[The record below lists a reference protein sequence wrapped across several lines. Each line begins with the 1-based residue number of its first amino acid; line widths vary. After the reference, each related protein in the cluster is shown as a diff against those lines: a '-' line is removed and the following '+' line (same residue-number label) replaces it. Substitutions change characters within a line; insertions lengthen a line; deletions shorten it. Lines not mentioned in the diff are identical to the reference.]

1 MQETDLHREPTN
13 AVEAGHE
20 LSDLRPGHIALF
32 GVGILIATGFAVI
45 ITSLLI
51 HYRATQYTK
60 REIPLPRLAKE
71 REVTP
76 QPRLEVNVPQ
86 GLREMRAGEERTLS
100 SYGWVDKDAG
110 VVRIPVDRAMEI
122 LANKELPVR
131 PEGSR
136 QQPPSEKRRSHGA
149 AQ

>member
-1 MQETDLHREPTN
+1 MQETDLHREPTD

-20 LSDLRPGHIALF
+20 VSDLQPGRIALF
-32 GVGILIATGFAVI
+32 GIAIVIAMGLAVI

-51 HYRATQYTK
+51 HYRATQYSK

-71 REVTP
+71 REVTT
-76 QPRLEVNVPQ
+76 QPRLEVNPRQ
-86 GLREMRAGEERTLS
+86 GLSEMRAGEQATLS

-110 VVRIPVDRAMEI
+110 IVRIPVDRAMEI
-122 LANKELPVR
+122 LANRGLPVR
-131 PEGSR
+131 PEDST
-136 QQPPSEKRRSHGA
+136 QQRPSEKRRSDGA